1 MSESLSKRRLR
12 LWIRLLRITRVT
24 ESHLREFLRSQHGS
38 TMPRFDVMAALHR
51 ADGELTM
58 TELSRRLLVSNGNTT
73 TVIDRLESDG
83 LVQRTPSTADR
94 RIINVALTTAGRRQ
108 FTRLAAEHEAQ
119 VDAIFGDVSAA
130 DLDALEQLLQRIEP
144 SRENGKARE
153 NGKVKKVGAHGIDG

>member
-24 ESHLREFLRSQHGS
+24 ESHLREFLRSQHES

-94 RIINVALTTAGRRQ
+94 RIINVALTPAGRRQ
-108 FTRLAAEHEAQ
+108 FTKLAVEHEAQ
-119 VDAIFGDVSAA
+119 VDRFFGDVSAA
-130 DLDALEQLLQRIEP
+130 DLDALEELLQRIDP
-144 SRENGKARE
+144 SSKKDG
-153 NGKVKKVGAHGIDG
+153 KKVGAYGVDG

>member
-24 ESHLREFLRSQHGS
+24 ESQLREFLRSQHES

-51 ADGELTM
+51 ADSELTM

-73 TVIDRLESDG
+73 TVIDRLECDG

-94 RIINVALTTAGRRQ
+94 RIINVALTAAGRRQ
-108 FTRLAAEHEAQ
+108 FTRLAAEHEAR

-130 DLDALEQLLQRIEP
+130 DLDALEVLLRRIDP
-144 SRENGKARE
+144 FPNNGSKR
-153 NGKVKKVGAHGIDG
+153 VGANVIDG

>member
-1 MSESLSKRRLR
+1 MKCERVVVTETLSKRRLR

-24 ESHLREFLRSQHGS
+24 ESHLREFLRSQES

-73 TVIDRLESDG
+73 TVIDRLESEG

-94 RIINVALTTAGRRQ
+94 RIINVALTAAGRRQ

-119 VDAIFGDVSAA
+119 VDLFFGHVSAA
-130 DLDALEQLLQRIEP
+130 DLDALEELLQRIEP
-144 SRENGKARE
+144 NQR
-153 NGKVKKVGAHGIDG
+153 VGAHAIDG

>member
-1 MSESLSKRRLR
+1 MTETLAKRRLR
-12 LWIRLLRITRVT
+12 LWLRLLRIQRVT
-24 ESHLREFLRSQHGS
+24 ESHLREFLRSQHES

-58 TELSRRLLVSNGNTT
+58 SELSRRLLVSNGNTT

-94 RIINVALTTAGRRQ
+94 RIINVALTAAGRRQ
-108 FTRLAAEHEAQ
+108 FARLATEHEAE

-130 DLDALEQLLQRIEP
+130 DLDALEELLKRIEP
-144 SRENGKARE
+144 F
-153 NGKVKKVGAHGIDG
+153 KKVGAHGIDG

>member
-1 MSESLSKRRLR
+1 MATYERVPVKEILAKRRLR

-24 ESHLREFLRSQHGS
+24 ESHLREFLRSHDS

-94 RIINVALTTAGRRQ
+94 RIINVALTPAGRRQ
-108 FTRLAAEHEAQ
+108 FTKLATEHEAQ
-119 VDAIFGDVSAA
+119 VDSIFGDVSAA
-130 DLDALEQLLQRIEP
+130 DLDALEQLLQRIDP
-144 SRENGKARE
+144 S
-153 NGKVKKVGAHGIDG
+153 KKVGAYAVDG

>member
-1 MSESLSKRRLR
+1 MSDSLSKRRLR

-83 LVQRTPSTADR
+83 LVQRTPSKADR
-94 RIINVALTTAGRRQ
+94 RIINVALTAAGRRQ
-108 FTRLAAEHEAQ
+108 FTRLAAEHEEQ
-119 VDAIFGDVSAA
+119 VDSIFGSVSSA
-130 DLDALEQLLQRIEP
+130 DLDALEELLQRIEP
-144 SRENGKARE
+144 FRQNDRAP
-153 NGKVKKVGAHGIDG
+153 NDKKVSANAIDG

>member
-24 ESHLREFLRSQHGS
+24 ESHLREFLRSQHES

-94 RIINVALTTAGRRQ
+94 RIINVALTAAGRRQ

-119 VDAIFGDVSAA
+119 VDAVFGDVSAA
-130 DLDALEQLLQRIEP
+130 DLDALEALLQRIDP
-144 SRENGKARE
+144 T
-153 NGKVKKVGAHGIDG
+153 KKLKDRVSAYAVDG

>member
-1 MSESLSKRRLR
+1 MTEPLSKRRLR

-24 ESHLREFLRSQHGS
+24 ESQLREFLRAQHES

-83 LVQRTPSTADR
+83 LVQRVPSTADR
-94 RIINVALTTAGRRQ
+94 RIINVALTAAGRRQ

-130 DLDALEQLLQRIEP
+130 DLDALEALLQRIDP
-144 SRENGKARE
+144 SRKLNE
-153 NGKVKKVGAHGIDG
+153 KVGTYAIDG

>member
-24 ESHLREFLRSQHGS
+24 ESQLREFLRSQHES

-94 RIINVALTTAGRRQ
+94 RIINVALTAAGRRQ
-108 FTRLAAEHEAQ
+108 FTRLAAEHEAR

-144 SRENGKARE
+144 TVRGTTR
-153 NGKVKKVGAHGIDG
+153 VGAHGIDS

>member
-24 ESHLREFLRSQHGS
+24 ESHLREFLRSQHES

-51 ADGELTM
+51 ADGGLTM
-58 TELSRRLLVSNGNTT
+58 SELSRRLLVSNGNTT

-94 RIINVALTTAGRRQ
+94 RIINVALTAAGRRQ
-108 FTRLAAEHEAQ
+108 FTKLAAEHEAQ
-119 VDAIFGDVSAA
+119 VDSFFGNVSAA
-130 DLDALEQLLQRIEP
+130 DLDALDALLQRIDP
-144 SRENGKARE
+144 WKSNDS
-153 NGKVKKVGAHGIDG
+153 KKVGAYAIDG

>member
-1 MSESLSKRRLR
+1 MKCERLVVTETLSKRRLR

-24 ESHLREFLRSQHGS
+24 ESQLREFLRAHES

-73 TVIDRLESDG
+73 TVIDRLELDG

-94 RIINVALTTAGRRQ
+94 RIINVTLTTAGRRQ
-108 FTRLAAEHEAQ
+108 FTTLAAEHEAQ
-119 VDAIFGDVSAA
+119 VDAIFGDVPSA
-130 DLDALEQLLQRIEP
+130 DLDALEALLLRIDP
-144 SRENGKARE
+144 SRNLKD
-153 NGKVKKVGAHGIDG
+153 KVGAYAVDS

>member
-1 MSESLSKRRLR
+1 MAKYERVTVKETLAKRRLR

-24 ESHLREFLRSQHGS
+24 ESQLREFLRSHES
-38 TMPRFDVMAALHR
+38 TMPRFDVLAALHR
-51 ADGELTM
+51 ADDELTM

-94 RIINVALTTAGRRQ
+94 RIINVALTATGRRQ

-119 VDAIFGDVSAA
+119 VDEIFGDVSAA
-130 DLDALEQLLQRIEP
+130 DLDAIEQLLQRIEP
-144 SRENGKARE
+144 F
-153 NGKVKKVGAHGIDG
+153 KKVGALGTDG

>member
-1 MSESLSKRRLR
+1 VSESLSKRRLR

-24 ESHLREFLRSQHGS
+24 ESHLREFLRSQHES
-38 TMPRFDVMAALHR
+38 TMPRFDVLAALDR

-94 RIINVALTTAGRRQ
+94 RIINVALTAAGRRQ
-108 FTRLAAEHEAQ
+108 FTKLAAEHEAQ
-119 VDAIFGDVSAA
+119 VDLYFGNVSAA
-130 DLDALEQLLQRIEP
+130 DLDALEELLQRIGP
-144 SRENGKARE
+144 SSE
-153 NGKVKKVGAHGIDG
+153 NGKVKKVGAHGVDG